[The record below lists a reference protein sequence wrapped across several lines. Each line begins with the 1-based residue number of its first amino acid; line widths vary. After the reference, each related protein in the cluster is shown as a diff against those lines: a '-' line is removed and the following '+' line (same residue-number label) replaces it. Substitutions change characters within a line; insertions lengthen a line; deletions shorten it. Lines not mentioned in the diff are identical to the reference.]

1 MVKAL
6 IIGAGAIGRGFL
18 PWCLPDESSITFFD
32 LNSDLIKS
40 LDNLG
45 YYHSFL
51 SSQESLNKKLVKGY
65 FYSDLK
71 EIDSKLDT
79 FDICFIAVGPRNV
92 EKLPNLIR
100 KITYSPMPGRTSVK
114 AILNETAPN
123 EGISA
128 TDNIICN
135 ITLAKVNMD
144 FLINPSNREAL
155 LDYVIASLTY
165 ANKDSVRKWVETI
178 YTNRRVDTVKID
190 ADGVSN
196 ERTSKICDL
205 LLAFIYLAWP

>member
-79 FDICFIAVGPRNV
+79 FDICFIAVGPRNI

-100 KITYSPMPGRTSVK
+100 KITCPIFSLENDSHTVFRIRDKFSIPNVFFGVPDVITSCTASPDSL
-114 AILNETAPN
+114 AI
-123 EGISA
+123 
-128 TDNIICN
+128 DNN
-135 ITLAKVNMD
+135 
-144 FLINPSNREAL
+144 AL
-155 LDYVIASLTY
+155 HT
-165 ANKDSVRKWVETI
+165 E
-178 YTNRRVDTVKID
+178 
-190 ADGVSN
+190 DGVLYLESDGYEN
-196 ERTSKICDL
+196 LKTNLPRTLSASKEVIEKEWDAKL
-205 LLAFIYLAWP
+205 YLHNTPHCIAAYLGAEFGCK